1 MKAVAALLWL
11 VAAAAV
17 AQTQPNLNPTSG
29 SQVSG
34 EEPGEVASL
43 PRAMPRWL
51 LQAGNGRTVS
61 PEDYRGR
68 FQLLAFGFV
77 SCPSVCPTTLLEMQ
91 QVLQALG
98 PQAAKVQPLFISV
111 DPERDTLL
119 VLREYTAAFDK
130 RIVGLTGPPVLI
142 ERAAQAFKVK
152 YEKVLEPGAA
162 PGSYTMDHTAGMFLV
177 GPDGQLLSRIGFGV
191 PVPVIVAR
199 IQRWMAAAER

>member
-1 MKAVAALLWL
+1 MRALAAALWL
-11 VAAAAV
+11 GAAAAAAQAQPALHSPAV
-17 AQTQPNLNPTSG
+17 APER
-29 SQVSG
+29 G
-34 EEPGEVASL
+34 EEPGDAASL

-119 VLREYTAAFDK
+119 VLREYTAPFDK
-130 RIVGLTGPPVLI
+130 RIVGLTGPPLLI
-142 ERAAQAFKVK
+142 ERAAQAFKVR
-152 YEKVLEPGAA
+152 YEKILEPGAA

-191 PVPVIVAR
+191 PVPEIVAR
-199 IQRWMAAAER
+199 IQRWMTAAER